1 MATFFIVSLFYR
13 SNVKQF
19 NNETIESFNNEVIKT
34 MKIIKISKKNR
45 TVQGRIDLAGSKSI
59 SNRALIIQALCEEDF
74 PIYRIANAKD
84 TDTLQELLASKND
97 VLDAGPAGTTFRFMT
112 AFLSL
117 QSGTQTLT
125 GSERMKQRPIGVLVE
140 ALRKLGANIDYL
152 EKEGYP
158 PLKIGISNLT
168 LENDI
173 MSLSIPASVSSQ
185 YISALLLIAPTLKNG
200 LELTLTGKI
209 VSLPY
214 IQMTLNL
221 MAYFGIKHEW
231 NGQTIIVK
239 PQKYQARPF
248 TVEGDWSAA
257 SYYYAV
263 AAFANDDLQ
272 LQLDGLF
279 ADSVQGDAVVAKLS
293 EHFGV
298 QSTFNESGVLLTKIK
313 NHTFEDF
320 KYNFLECP
328 DIAQTLAVMC
338 GGVGINGHFSGLET
352 LKIKET
358 DRVNALFQELKKIKV
373 NFEEQKNETCIV
385 NGKAI
390 FENTSQFPTYED
402 HRMAMAFAPLAMFHA
417 VNIEEPMVVEKS
429 YPDFWKDFES
439 LGFEIDEL

>member
-1 MATFFIVSLFYR
+1 
-13 SNVKQF
+13 
-19 NNETIESFNNEVIKT
+19 
-34 MKIIKISKKNR
+34 MKINKNNK

-84 TDTLQELLASKND
+84 TDTLQQLLASKNE

-117 QSGTQTLT
+117 QQGTQTLT

-140 ALRKLGANIDYL
+140 ALRKLGANIEYL

-158 PLKIGISNLT
+158 PLKIGEKSTAT
-168 LENDI
+168 LQSGEQRKNGGTN
-173 MSLSIPASVSSQ
+173 LSIPASVSSQ

-209 VSLPY
+209 VSRPY

-221 MAYFGIKHEW
+221 MAYFGVKHEW

-239 PQKYQARPF
+239 PQQYQARPF
-248 TVEGDWSAA
+248 TVEADWSAA

-298 QSTFNESGVLLTKIK
+298 QSTFNDTGVLLTKVK
-313 NHTFEDF
+313 NHTIGDFE
-320 KYNFLECP
+320 YNFLECP

-338 GGVGINGHFSGLET
+338 GGLGVNGHFSGLET

-358 DRVNALFQELKKIKV
+358 DRVNALYQELKKINV
-373 NFEEQKNETCIV
+373 LFEEQADGSCTV
-385 NGKAI
+385 SGKAT
-390 FENTSQFPTYED
+390 FRNTPQFPTYED
-402 HRMAMAFAPLAMFHA
+402 HRMAMAFAPLAMFHE
-417 VNIEEPMVVEKS
+417 VNIEEPEVVGKS
-429 YPDFWKDFES
+429 YPDFWEDFEK
-439 LGFEIDEL
+439 LGFFSR